1 MANKDIKQEAKQ
13 AGVYLWQ
20 IADAL
25 KLQDYRFSRKLRHE
39 LPAAEK
45 AKIRSIIAELSKG
58 GETA

>member
-1 MANKDIKQEAKQ
+1 MANEDIKQDMVNNHLKYWVVAEKY
-13 AGVYLWQ
+13 GC
-20 IADAL
+20 ADTT
-25 KLQDYRFSRKLRHE
+25 FSRKLRHE